1 MHASKIKI
9 RSILLFLYQKN
20 LIPAKI
26 SSKRWIEIS
35 NADLNNQNNIKISEK
50 STIMTL
56 GSHCSLQV
64 LKGAKDEGFKTL
76 LVCEEK
82 RYDMYKRFRF
92 IDDIIPVKSFNEI
105 TDAKFQTDLIDRF
118 KPILIPHGTLISTLK
133 MEELESIKIPIFG
146 NKWILRWESDRV
158 LKQKLMNES
167 DLHSPIQLESKNEID
182 GLCIVKLHGAAGGKG
197 YFLVTNKKEFEDQAQ
212 RLIESKTI
220 ESEENLFIQKY
231 ANGVPVYLQY
241 FYSPINDEL
250 ELLGIDRRYETDIDA
265 IGRIPSKYQMAS
277 TIEPSYTV
285 VGNIPIVLRES
296 LLPEVFSMGERFV
309 EASKKLVP
317 PGMPGPF
324 CIEGVYDN
332 NANFTAFEFSARI
345 VAGTNLY
352 VSGSPYS
359 DLLYDVPMSMG
370 RRISSEIKKAI
381 DSSKISLITT

>member
-1 MHASKIKI
+1 M
-9 RSILLFLYQKN
+9 
-20 LIPAKI
+20 
-26 SSKRWIEIS
+26 
-35 NADLNNQNNIKISEK
+35 NAQNFEK
-50 STIMTL
+50 YSALDVDQHTVLSL

-64 LKGAKDEGFKTL
+64 LKGAKDEGFNTL

-82 RYDMYKRFRF
+82 RFDMYKRFKF
-92 IDDIIPVKSFNEI
+92 IDNIVSIENFKEIINKN
-105 TDAKFQTDLIDRF
+105 FQDELIE
-118 KPILIPHGTLISTLK
+118 KYSPILIPHGTLISTLN
-133 MEELESIKIPIFG
+133 MDELEGIKIPIFG
-146 NKWILRWESDRV
+146 NKWILRWESDRM
-158 LKQKLMNES
+158 LKQQLM
-167 DLHSPIQLESKNEID
+167 DESKLPSPTQISSKNDID

-197 YFLVTNKKEFEDQAQ
+197 YFLVTDKKGFEEHAQ
-212 RLIESKTI
+212 TLIKSHVI

-241 FYSPINDEL
+241 FYSPITSEL

-265 IGRIPSKYQMAS
+265 IGRIPSKYQIS
-277 TIEPSYTV
+277 SNIEPSYTV

-296 LLPEVFSMGERFV
+296 LLPEVYSMGERFV

-332 NANFTAFEFSARI
+332 NANFIAFEFSARI

-359 DLLYDVPMSMG
+359 DLLFDTPMSMG
-370 RRISSEIKKAI
+370 RRISLEIKRAI
-381 DSSKISLITT
+381 RSSKIGLITT

>member
-1 MHASKIKI
+1 MNAQN
-9 RSILLFLYQKN
+9 FEKN
-20 LIPAKI
+20 FALDVDK
-26 SSKRWIEIS
+26 
-35 NADLNNQNNIKISEK
+35 Q
-50 STIMTL
+50 TVMTL

-64 LKGAKDEGFKTL
+64 LKGAKDEGFNTL

-82 RYDMYKRFRF
+82 RFDMYKRFKF
-92 IDDIIPVKSFNEI
+92 IDNIVSIKNFKEIINKNFQDELI
-105 TDAKFQTDLIDRF
+105 EKFS
-118 KPILIPHGTLISTLK
+118 PILIPHGTLISTLN
-133 MEELESIKIPIFG
+133 MDELEGIKIPIFG
-146 NKWILRWESDRV
+146 NKWILRWESDRM
-158 LKQKLMNES
+158 LKQQLM
-167 DLHSPIQLESKNEID
+167 DESKLPSPTQISSKNDID

-197 YFLVTNKKEFEDQAQ
+197 YFLVTDKKGFEEQAQ
-212 RLIESKTI
+212 KLIKSHVI

-241 FYSPINDEL
+241 FYSPITSEL

-265 IGRIPSKYQMAS
+265 IGRIPSKYQIS
-277 TIEPSYTV
+277 SNVEPSYTV

-296 LLPEVFSMGERFV
+296 LLPEVYSMGERFV

-332 NANFTAFEFSARI
+332 NANFIAFEFSARI

-359 DLLYDVPMSMG
+359 DLLFDTPMSMG
-370 RRISSEIKKAI
+370 RRISLEIKRAI
-381 DSSKISLITT
+381 RIV

>member
-1 MHASKIKI
+1 MNAQN
-9 RSILLFLYQKN
+9 FEKN
-20 LIPAKI
+20 FALDVDK
-26 SSKRWIEIS
+26 
-35 NADLNNQNNIKISEK
+35 Q
-50 STIMTL
+50 TVMTL

-64 LKGAKDEGFKTL
+64 LKGAKDEGFNTL

-82 RYDMYKRFRF
+82 RFDMYKRFKF
-92 IDDIIPVKSFNEI
+92 IDNIVSIENFKEIINKNFQDELIEKYSPV
-105 TDAKFQTDLIDRF
+105 
-118 KPILIPHGTLISTLK
+118 LIPHGTLISTLN
-133 MEELESIKIPIFG
+133 MDELEGIKIPIFG
-146 NKWILRWESDRV
+146 NKWILRWESDRM
-158 LKQKLMNES
+158 LKQQLM
-167 DLHSPIQLESKNEID
+167 DESKLPSPTQISSKNDID

-197 YFLVTNKKEFEDQAQ
+197 YFLVTDKKGFEEHAQ
-212 RLIESKTI
+212 KLIKSHVI

-241 FYSPINDEL
+241 FYSPITSEL

-265 IGRIPSKYQMAS
+265 IGRIPSKYQIS
-277 TIEPSYTV
+277 SNVEPSYTV

-296 LLPEVFSMGERFV
+296 LLPEVYSMGERFV

-332 NANFTAFEFSARI
+332 NANFIAFEFSARI

-359 DLLYDVPMSMG
+359 DLLFDTPMSMG
-370 RRISSEIKKAI
+370 RRISLEIKESI
-381 DSSKISLITT
+381 RSSKIGLITT

>member
-1 MHASKIKI
+1 MND
-9 RSILLFLYQKN
+9 QK
-20 LIPAKI
+20 AE
-26 SSKRWIEIS
+26 R
-35 NADLNNQNNIKISEK
+35 NIDIGVDKQ
-50 STIMTL
+50 TVMTL

-82 RYDMYKRFRF
+82 RFDMYKRFKF
-92 IDDIIPVKSFNEI
+92 IDNIVSIKNFKEI
-105 TDAKFQTDLIDRF
+105 VNKNFQDELIEKFS
-118 KPILIPHGTLISTLK
+118 PILIPHGTLISTLN
-133 MEELESIKIPIFG
+133 MDELESIKIPVFG
-146 NKWILRWESDRV
+146 NKWILRWESDRM
-158 LKQKLMNES
+158 LKQQLMDESKLP
-167 DLHSPIQLESKNEID
+167 SPTQISSKNEIN

-197 YFLVTNKKEFEDQAQ
+197 YFLVTDKKGFEEQAQ
-212 RLIESKTI
+212 KLIKSHVI

-241 FYSPINDEL
+241 FYSPITNEL

-265 IGRIPSKYQMAS
+265 IGRIPSKYQITS
-277 TIEPSYTV
+277 NIEPSYTV

-296 LLPEVFSMGERFV
+296 LLPEVYSMGERFV

-332 NANFTAFEFSARI
+332 NTNFIAFEFSARI

-352 VSGSPYS
+352 ISGSPYS
-359 DLLYDVPMSMG
+359 DLLFETPMSMG
-370 RRISSEIKKAI
+370 RRISLEIKRAI
-381 DSSKISLITT
+381 ESSKMGLITT

>member
-1 MHASKIKI
+1 MKAQN
-9 RSILLFLYQKN
+9 FEKN
-20 LIPAKI
+20 FALDVDK
-26 SSKRWIEIS
+26 
-35 NADLNNQNNIKISEK
+35 Q
-50 STIMTL
+50 TVMTL

-64 LKGAKDEGFKTL
+64 LKGAKDEGFNTL

-82 RYDMYKRFRF
+82 RFDMYKRFKF
-92 IDDIIPVKSFNEI
+92 IDNIVSIENFKEIINKN
-105 TDAKFQTDLIDRF
+105 FQDELIE
-118 KPILIPHGTLISTLK
+118 KYSPILIPHGTLISTLN
-133 MEELESIKIPIFG
+133 MDELEGIKIPIFG
-146 NKWILRWESDRV
+146 NKWILRWESDRM
-158 LKQKLMNES
+158 LKQQLM
-167 DLHSPIQLESKNEID
+167 DESKLPSPTQISSKNDID

-197 YFLVTNKKEFEDQAQ
+197 YFLVTDKKGFEEHAQ
-212 RLIESKTI
+212 KLIKSHVI

-241 FYSPINDEL
+241 FYSPITSEL

-265 IGRIPSKYQMAS
+265 IGRIPSKYQIS
-277 TIEPSYTV
+277 SNVEPSYTV

-296 LLPEVFSMGERFV
+296 LLPEVYSMGERFV

-332 NANFTAFEFSARI
+332 NANFIAFEFSARI

-359 DLLYDVPMSMG
+359 DLLFDTPMSMG
-370 RRISSEIKKAI
+370 RRISLEIKRAI
-381 DSSKISLITT
+381 RSSKIGLITT

>member
-1 MHASKIKI
+1 MNAQN
-9 RSILLFLYQKN
+9 FEKN
-20 LIPAKI
+20 FALDVDK
-26 SSKRWIEIS
+26 
-35 NADLNNQNNIKISEK
+35 Q
-50 STIMTL
+50 TVMTL

-64 LKGAKDEGFKTL
+64 LKGAKDEGFNTL

-82 RYDMYKRFRF
+82 RFDMYKRFKF
-92 IDDIIPVKSFNEI
+92 IDNIVSIEKFKEIINKN
-105 TDAKFQTDLIDRF
+105 FQDELIE
-118 KPILIPHGTLISTLK
+118 KYSPILIPHGTLISTLN
-133 MEELESIKIPIFG
+133 MDELEGIKIPIFG
-146 NKWILRWESDRV
+146 NKWILRWESDRM
-158 LKQKLMNES
+158 LKQQLM
-167 DLHSPIQLESKNEID
+167 DESKLPSPTQISSKNDID

-197 YFLVTNKKEFEDQAQ
+197 YFLVTDKKGFEEHAQ
-212 RLIESKTI
+212 KLIKSHVI

-241 FYSPINDEL
+241 FYSPITSEL

-265 IGRIPSKYQMAS
+265 IGRIPSKYQISS
-277 TIEPSYTV
+277 TVEPSYTV

-296 LLPEVFSMGERFV
+296 LLPEVYSMGERFV

-332 NANFTAFEFSARI
+332 NANFIAFEFSARI

-359 DLLYDVPMSMG
+359 DLLFDTPMSMG
-370 RRISSEIKKAI
+370 RRISLEIKRAI
-381 DSSKISLITT
+381 RSSKIGLITT

>member
-1 MHASKIKI
+1 MNAQN
-9 RSILLFLYQKN
+9 FEKN
-20 LIPAKI
+20 LALEVDK
-26 SSKRWIEIS
+26 
-35 NADLNNQNNIKISEK
+35 Q
-50 STIMTL
+50 TVMTL

-64 LKGAKDEGFKTL
+64 LKGAKDEGFNTL

-82 RYDMYKRFRF
+82 RFDMYKRFKF
-92 IDDIIPVKSFNEI
+92 IDNIVSIENFKEIINKN
-105 TDAKFQTDLIDRF
+105 FQDELIE
-118 KPILIPHGTLISTLK
+118 KYSPILIPHGTLISTLN
-133 MEELESIKIPIFG
+133 MDELEGIKIPIFG
-146 NKWILRWESDRV
+146 NKWILRWESDRM
-158 LKQKLMNES
+158 LKQQLM
-167 DLHSPIQLESKNEID
+167 DESKLPSPTQISSKNDID

-197 YFLVTNKKEFEDQAQ
+197 YFLVTDKKGFEEHAQ
-212 RLIESKTI
+212 KLIKSHVI

-241 FYSPINDEL
+241 FYSPITSEL

-265 IGRIPSKYQMAS
+265 IGRIPSKYQIS
-277 TIEPSYTV
+277 SNVEPSYTV

-296 LLPEVFSMGERFV
+296 LLPEVYSMGERFV

-332 NANFTAFEFSARI
+332 NADFIAFEFSARI

-359 DLLYDVPMSMG
+359 DLLFDTPMSMG
-370 RRISSEIKKAI
+370 RRISLEIKRAI
-381 DSSKISLITT
+381 RSSKIGLITT

>member
-1 MHASKIKI
+1 MNAQN
-9 RSILLFLYQKN
+9 FEKN
-20 LIPAKI
+20 FALDVDK
-26 SSKRWIEIS
+26 
-35 NADLNNQNNIKISEK
+35 Q
-50 STIMTL
+50 TVMTL

-64 LKGAKDEGFKTL
+64 LKGAKDEGFNTL

-82 RYDMYKRFRF
+82 RFDMYKRFKF
-92 IDDIIPVKSFNEI
+92 IDNIVSIEKFKEIINKN
-105 TDAKFQTDLIDRF
+105 FQDELIE
-118 KPILIPHGTLISTLK
+118 KYSPILIPHGTLISTLN
-133 MEELESIKIPIFG
+133 MDELEGIKIPIFG
-146 NKWILRWESDRV
+146 NKWILRWESDRM
-158 LKQKLMNES
+158 LKQQLM
-167 DLHSPIQLESKNEID
+167 DESKLPSPTQISSKNDID

-197 YFLVTNKKEFEDQAQ
+197 YFLVTDKKGFEEHAQ
-212 RLIESKTI
+212 KLIKSHVI

-241 FYSPINDEL
+241 FYSPITSEL

-265 IGRIPSKYQMAS
+265 IGRIPSKYQIS
-277 TIEPSYTV
+277 SNVEPSYTV

-296 LLPEVFSMGERFV
+296 LLPEVYSMGERFV

-332 NANFTAFEFSARI
+332 NANFIAFEFSARI

-359 DLLYDVPMSMG
+359 DLLFDTPMSMG
-370 RRISSEIKKAI
+370 RRISLEIKRAI
-381 DSSKISLITT
+381 RSSKIGLITT